1 MESYSYHD
9 LYAAARQALRK
20 VDGENAEFTARQLV
34 SAATDRTVSQ
44 LVADFNLTV
53 FQRDIIRVN
62 RMVERHLK
70 GEPIAYI
77 LGQWEFYGLNLT
89 VTPDV
94 LIPRDD
100 TEAVCDLAIHQTM
113 LSSQNPRV
121 LDLCAGSGCIGLAVA
136 ARIKDARVT
145 LGEISPEAIRIAKK
159 NVQDNHLS
167 GRVSCIQLDV
177 RLPAPKFLG
186 QYDMIVSNPPY
197 ITARQM
203 EELDTSV
210 RDYEPHLALYGGND
224 GLDYYRAIVKNYT
237 PVLREGGFI
246 CFEFGMGQEASVCQ
260 ILMDHGYRLG
270 RLVRDSGERARAV
283 MAQKPVSE
291 DTTGKEC
298 AEDGEETSGI

>member
-100 TEAVCDLAIHQTM
+100 TEAVCDLAIHQTI
-113 LSSQNPRV
+113 LSGQNPRV

-136 ARIKDARVT
+136 ARVKDARVT
-145 LGEISPEAIRIAKK
+145 LGEISPEAELPRKMSRTITSAGGSAAFSWM
-159 NVQDNHLS
+159 S
-167 GRVSCIQLDV
+167 G
-177 RLPAPKFLG
+177 F
-186 QYDMIVSNPPY
+186 
-197 ITARQM
+197 
-203 EELDTSV
+203 
-210 RDYEPHLALYGGND
+210 PHRSFWGNT
-224 GLDYYRAIVKNYT
+224 I
-237 PVLREGGFI
+237 
-246 CFEFGMGQEASVCQ
+246 
-260 ILMDHGYRLG
+260 
-270 RLVRDSGERARAV
+270 
-283 MAQKPVSE
+283 
-291 DTTGKEC
+291 
-298 AEDGEETSGI
+298 

>member
-1 MESYSYHD
+1 
-9 LYAAARQALRK
+9 
-20 VDGENAEFTARQLV
+20 
-34 SAATDRTVSQ
+34 
-44 LVADFNLTV
+44 
-53 FQRDIIRVN
+53 
-62 RMVERHLK
+62 
-70 GEPIAYI
+70 
-77 LGQWEFYGLNLT
+77 
-89 VTPDV
+89 
-94 LIPRDD
+94 
-100 TEAVCDLAIHQTM
+100 
-113 LSSQNPRV
+113 
-121 LDLCAGSGCIGLAVA
+121 
-136 ARIKDARVT
+136 
-145 LGEISPEAIRIAKK
+145 
-159 NVQDNHLS
+159 
-167 GRVSCIQLDV
+167 
-177 RLPAPKFLG
+177 
-186 QYDMIVSNPPY
+186 MIVSNPPY

>member
-1 MESYSYHD
+1 M
-9 LYAAARQALRK
+9 
-20 VDGENAEFTARQLV
+20 
-34 SAATDRTVSQ
+34 
-44 LVADFNLTV
+44 
-53 FQRDIIRVN
+53 
-62 RMVERHLK
+62 
-70 GEPIAYI
+70 PIFW
-77 LGQWEFYGLNLT
+77 GSGNSDGLNLT

-113 LSSQNPRV
+113 LSGQNPRV

-186 QYDMIVSNPPY
+186 KYDMIVSNPPY